1 MKDPNDYIGSVFV
14 WDTEKVKEI
23 MQDIVNFTKQSD
35 NNICGKRWKQ
45 QELKEITEETI
56 AMNERLKKLEGETK
70 SSLILSIMK
79 CKDFHYNKWLN
90 KLHRILILKRESYE
104 PLDKF

>member
-1 MKDPNDYIGSVFV
+1 MWWFSFIGGGICLLTALGMIKIVYKNNRQEIGIDKKD
-14 WDTEKVKEI
+14 
-23 MQDIVNFTKQSD
+23 
-35 NNICGKRWKQ
+35 
-45 QELKEITEETI
+45 ITEETI

-90 KLHRILILKRESYE
+90 K
-104 PLDKF
+104 